1 MPRKIQLDHE
11 VQIKT
16 IRFVIIFSI
25 ICVSLKFNIKNRE
38 LKFIKTILTKIKT
51 NEMYKYHSIR
61 IMSFTLLYS
70 VQDFARFKISV

>member
-16 IRFVIIFSI
+16 MYVLSL
-25 ICVSLKFNIKNRE
+25 ICVILKFNIKNRE

-61 IMSFTLLYS
+61 IMSLTILYS
-70 VQDFARFKISV
+70 VQNFR